1 MRIGIDLD
9 NTICNTSEIIHDRIK
24 KYAVKKSVS
33 SEVITKDPKLIREF
47 YNDYSI
53 DIFKNVS
60 IKDNVSKVLNNLK
73 NKGDKIY
80 VITARSND
88 YLKKSSVEEETF
100 NWLKKHGIIVDD
112 IITNSY
118 GEAKA
123 NVCLGY
129 GIDIMIDDDII
140 NYDAINYVGI
150 KCLLFD
156 DMNNYEEHEN
166 RVTSWMEVEEYIE
179 RVR

>member
-24 KYAVKKSVS
+24 KYAVKKSTS
-33 SEVITKDPKLIREF
+33 SELITKDPKLIREF

-53 DIFKNVS
+53 DIFENAS
-60 IKDNVSKVLNNLK
+60 IKDDVAKVLKDLK
-73 NKGDKIY
+73 NKGDKLY
-80 VITARSND
+80 VITARSNE
-88 YLKKSSVEEETF
+88 YLKRSSVEEETF
-100 NWLKKHGIIVDD
+100 KWLKKYDIIVDD

-140 NYDAINYVGI
+140 NYDAINYVGV

-156 DMNNYEEHEN
+156 DMNRYEEHEN